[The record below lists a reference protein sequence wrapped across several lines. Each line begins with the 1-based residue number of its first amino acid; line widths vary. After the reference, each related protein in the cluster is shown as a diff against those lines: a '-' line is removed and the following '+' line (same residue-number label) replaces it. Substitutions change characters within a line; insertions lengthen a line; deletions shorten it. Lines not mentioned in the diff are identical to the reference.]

1 MKKEIM
7 IAGFG
12 GQGVMAIGKSLVE
25 AGMGEGREV
34 SWVPSYGPERR
45 GGGTSNCSVILSDE
59 PIGSPLVYAPSELI
73 AMNGPSLKKFEDTVQ
88 SGGIIF
94 VNGDSAKSVHR
105 QDVSVYSIPCDKIAN
120 GLGNPRVANM
130 VMLGAYASATGAI
143 HKETLDGLIRHMF
156 AGPKAHLISLNLQ
169 ALQAGMDCVHRT
181 NTAEET
187 CHLTA

>member
-34 SWVPSYGPERR
+34 SWAPSYGPEMR
-45 GGGTSNCSVILSDE
+45 GGTSNCSVILSDE

-105 QDVSVYSIPCDKIAN
+105 QDVSIPSLVIRLPTGWVIRGSPIWSCWGHMLPQPVPSIRRPWM
-120 GLGNPRVANM
+120 G
-130 VMLGAYASATGAI
+130 
-143 HKETLDGLIRHMF
+143 
-156 AGPKAHLISLNLQ
+156 
-169 ALQAGMDCVHRT
+169 
-181 NTAEET
+181 
-187 CHLTA
+187 